1 MIDLQMPKKWQ
12 QIIETDK
19 HFILLPTGRV
29 SGKSKNAVLLAM
41 LLMLKNPYY
50 DILISRASYGSI
62 ENSTYAEF
70 KSAFD
75 ELDEDLKKQFIFRKI
90 PLSIERIN
98 DAGTIYFMGI
108 GGSNKDR
115 TKGFKPRHK
124 LQLVICEETQELK
137 DKESYDQFEAS
148 IRRSFGKNIKLLILG
163 NPPAIKAHWFNLF
176 VQLKKNDNDWLVLD
190 TLNWQDIL
198 PFLNDY
204 DVKEILKVKMLEPE
218 YYKWMYLGIPT
229 GGLGQVYPMYRKEY
243 QLINY
248 SQPGNNKCLLDYRI
262 VGCVIGVDGAVNN
275 DCTSLVPLLIMSNGQ
290 CVVGEIYYHNP
301 KKDGVI
307 GSFPLVE
314 REVSRWF
321 KDLQEK
327 NNLNNPYDYRYSI
340 PIAFVCD
347 SAATELIQAL
357 RYYCSNRAEV
367 YAIKKGT
374 ILQMVD
380 TVQSALSKNV
390 IAIYDY
396 GGYYN
401 YTNNTF
407 VQSPNILSEQLESL
421 IWNDKQTGYNSSIPN
436 DVSDAFTYG
445 VYFYYKNTE
454 NIVWLDDV
462 ANKRLDYYTIKKNVI

>member
-12 QIIETDK
+12 SIIDTDK
-19 HFILLPTGRV
+19 HFILLPTGRI

-41 LLMLKNPYY
+41 ILMLKNPYH

-75 ELDEDLKKQFIFRKI
+75 ELDDDLKKQFIFKKI

-98 DAGTIYFMGI
+98 DGGTIYFMGI

-163 NPPAIKAHWFNLF
+163 NPPAIKAHWFNIF
-176 VQLKKNDNDWLVLD
+176 VSMKKKDNDWLVLD
-190 TLNWQDIL
+190 TLSWQDIL

-229 GGLGQVYPMYRKEY
+229 GGLGQVYPMYRKDY

-248 SQPGNNKCLLDYRI
+248 SQPSNNKCLLDYRI

-314 REVSRWF
+314 REITRWF

-401 YTNNTF
+401 YTTNTF
-407 VQSPNILSEQLESL
+407 VQSSNILSEQLESL
-421 IWNDKQTGYNSSIPN
+421 IWNDKQTGYNPAIPN